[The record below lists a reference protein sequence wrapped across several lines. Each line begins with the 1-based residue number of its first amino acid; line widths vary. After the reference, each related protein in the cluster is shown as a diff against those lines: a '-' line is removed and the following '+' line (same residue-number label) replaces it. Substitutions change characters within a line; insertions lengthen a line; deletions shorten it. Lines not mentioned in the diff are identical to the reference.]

1 MVNEIVKEDV
11 LEAEEIE
18 KDQYLV
24 FTSKSQE
31 FGIQAMRVHE
41 ISAPLGITK
50 IPNTPAHIDG
60 IMNLRGRLVSVIDF
74 RKKFRF
80 EFKGH
85 DEDTRVII
93 VECSG
98 FPTGII
104 VDSVEEV
111 IKIPDEKVQKLPEGV
126 ATSISQEYITGVGML
141 DNRLIILLDTDKV
154 LTESDLSELEA
165 ARQTMEYM
173 QTSQKTGADG
183 KDAETTQT
191 NLSELEAAR
200 QTVEYMQASQ
210 KTGAGGKDA
219 ETTQTKT
226 KETKRR
232 VKTVK

>member
-1 MVNEIVKEDV
+1 MANEAIKEDI

-50 IPNTPAHIDG
+50 IPNTPAHIEG
-60 IMNLRGRLVSVIDF
+60 IVNLRGRLVSVIDF

-80 EFKGH
+80 EVKEH
-85 DEDTRVII
+85 DEDTRVVI
-93 VECSG
+93 VECGG

-141 DNRLIILLDTDKV
+141 DNRLVVLLDVDKV
-154 LTESDLSELEA
+154 LTKAELSELEA
-165 ARQTMEYM
+165 ATQATENV
-173 QTSQKTGADG
+173 QPAKKPEPEG
-183 KDAETTQT
+183 K
-191 NLSELEAAR
+191 
-200 QTVEYMQASQ
+200 
-210 KTGAGGKDA
+210 KD
-219 ETTQTKT
+219 EPKQR
-226 KETKRR
+226 KETGK
-232 VKTVK
+232 